1 METVKRALEVAEN
14 GWKWLGK
21 AVFAIEVG
29 DNPLVRVRVR
39 TVAVTATLTA
49 VSFWLAAWLTA

>member
-1 METVKRALEVAEN
+1 METVKRVLEVVES

-21 AVFAIEVG
+21 AAFAIEVG

-39 TVAVTATLTA
+39 TVAVTAAITA
-49 VSFWLAAWLTA
+49 VAFWLTA